1 MSIGSIKDRNSFS
14 KKERITNKKDID
26 NLFKLGEIINI
37 YPFDVRYIKVDKNI
51 INRVLV
57 SVAKRKVTSAL
68 KRNLIKRR
76 VRESYRLNK
85 KILSQLGYS
94 IALIYSSSEI
104 LLFSKINKSVIEIL
118 NKINNK

>member
-26 NLFKLGEIINI
+26 NLFKLGEKINI
-37 YPFDVRYIKVDKNI
+37 YPFNVRYIKVDKNI

-118 NKINNK
+118 NKIDNK